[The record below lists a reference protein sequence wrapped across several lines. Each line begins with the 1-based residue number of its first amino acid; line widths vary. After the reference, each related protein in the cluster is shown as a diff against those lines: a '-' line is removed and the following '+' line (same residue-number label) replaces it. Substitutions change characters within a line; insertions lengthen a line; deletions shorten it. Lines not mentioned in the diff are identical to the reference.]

1 MDNREKLLELVEQ
14 MSPEGKDYV
23 IMAFVKWC
31 TNEEVGDMCHRN
43 EITLFEDDEEEEDDY
58 DDGMDGDFD
67 SAMASSGYGTDEDY
81 GGFTDF
87 GGDE

>member
-67 SAMASSGYGTDEDY
+67 SAMASAGYGTDEDY

-87 GGDE
+87 GDDE